1 MQILFIHQNIPGQFK
16 HLIGH
21 FATMRDVQVWALG
34 EAKRVREN
42 WSRTIPGVNM
52 FGYAFNERAPDPVGS
67 HVQTT
72 EVNIRRG
79 LAVVK
84 SLQTLKSKGLNPDV
98 VFGHPGWGEML
109 FVRDVFPR
117 ARIVNYCEFYF
128 NSEGQDLGF
137 DPEFP
142 ERESLRYE
150 VRAQNMTQ
158 SQSLLAGDIGI
169 SPMHWQK
176 SRYPELLQQQI
187 EVVFDGID
195 CDVVKPDPNAT
206 FPLGEGTPSLTRQD
220 EVVTFVNRN
229 LEPLRGFH
237 VFMRALPE
245 LQKRRPNAHVVIVG
259 GDGRSY
265 SRPLA
270 RGTYRELYSREIDG
284 HVDWSRIYFIG
295 RIAYDRYLRLLQV
308 STAHVYLSYPFVLSW
323 SLLEAMASE
332 CAIIASNTA
341 PVREVV
347 EHGTTGLLVDF
358 FDRDAL
364 VDAIVRSCEC
374 RSEDLAFGRAARQA
388 IQLRYE
394 LKSISL
400 PRQSKLL
407 LDSGDCARPVA
418 PERLV

>member
-16 HLIGH
+16 HLIAN

-42 WSRTIPGVNM
+42 WSGTIPGVNL
-52 FGYAFNERAPDPVGS
+52 FGYVFNERAADPVGS

-79 LAVVK
+79 LAVAK
-84 SLQTLKSKGLNPDV
+84 SLHALKLRGLDPDV

-117 ARIVNYCEFYF
+117 AKIINYCEFYF

-142 ERESLRYE
+142 ERESLRYD

-158 SQSLLAGDIGI
+158 SQSLLAGDFGI
-169 SPMHWQK
+169 SPTRWQK
-176 SRYPELLQQQI
+176 SRYPELFQQQI
-187 EVVFDGID
+187 EVAFDGID
-195 CDVVKPDPNAT
+195 CEVVKPDPNAV
-206 FPLGEGTPSLTRQD
+206 FSLGDGKPLLAQHD
-220 EVVTFVNRN
+220 EVVTFINRN

-237 VFMRALPE
+237 VFMRALPD

-270 RGTYRELYSREIDG
+270 RGTYRELYCQEIDG
-284 HVDWSRIYFIG
+284 RVDWSRIHFVG
-295 RIAYDRYLRLLQV
+295 RIAYSQFLRLLQV
-308 STAHVYLSYPFVLSW
+308 SAAHVYLSYPFVLSW
-323 SLLEAMASE
+323 SVLEAMAAE
-332 CAIIASNTA
+332 CAIVASNTP
-341 PVREVV
+341 PVREVI
-347 EHGTTGLLVDF
+347 EHGKTGMLVDF
-358 FDRDAL
+358 FDRSAL
-364 VDAIVRSCEC
+364 VDAVTELCERRSK
-374 RSEDLAFGRAARQA
+374 AQTFGNAARLA
-388 IQLRYE
+388 IKAKYDLRA
-394 LKSISL
+394 ISL
-400 PRQSKLL
+400 PRLASLL
-407 LDSGDCARPVA
+407 LG
-418 PERLV
+418 